1 MATYQQL
8 LGSLVESEDPPIP
21 QRTTS
26 LAHPVGPA
34 RTRYVLQMAA
44 ITTFFLVVPAAL
56 LLYWHHWIIG
66 GIFALLSVMMIQGS
80 FTSNAWIAAC
90 PYCAAVFEAMQGLDP
105 DKEGKVVQCKKCFEY
120 SIYSDGRVRAHDP
133 NSISEVPTFVSP
145 VFDSGVWPKG
155 CVACG
160 APPTRLDEVKTRNV
174 SYGMLVFGRIWV
186 TSGKASGI
194 PYCDAHRDA
203 VDLKI
208 DQGKRVTLEWCSLRM
223 MRRYIA
229 VNKKLGRQPAGR
241 KWL

>member
-1 MATYQQL
+1 MGAYQQL
-8 LGSLVESEDPPIP
+8 LGNLVDSDDPPIP

-26 LAHPVGPA
+26 LAKPVGPV
-34 RTRYVLQMAA
+34 RTKHILTYATMGLGFGLLAA
-44 ITTFFLVVPAAL
+44 Y
-56 LLYWHHWIIG
+56 LLYWSHWIWG
-66 GIFALLSVMMIQGS
+66 GIFGLLAVLMFQAAFS
-80 FTSNAWIAAC
+80 SNWWIAAC
-90 PYCAAVFEAMQGLDP
+90 PYCSAVFETTQGLKP
-105 DKEGKVVQCKKCFEY
+105 DKEGKIVQCKKCWEY
-120 SIYSDGRVRAHDP
+120 SIYSGGRVRPHDP

-145 VFDSGVWPKG
+145 VFDGGVWPKG

-174 SYGMLVFGRIWV
+174 SYGMLAMGRLWV
-186 TSGKASGI
+186 TSSKASGI

-203 VDLKI
+203 VELKI
-208 DQGKRVTLEWCSLRM
+208 DQGKRVTLEWCSLKM